1 MAKVSCIIPAYNEEL
16 TIAGV
21 VKTCLETPEI
31 GEIIVVSD
39 GSTDKTVDRVRQ
51 IKSKK
56 LKIIELPENH
66 GKGFAVAQGVGVA
79 KNETLLFLDADL
91 VNLEPHHLS
100 SLIWPV
106 INNRADMTIGDLVAR
121 TKTDFKLFSFPSLW
135 YFSGQR
141 CLKKSF
147 IFRHLGKIKKSQYT
161 IEIILNEIFK
171 NKRVAIIPLISLKPL
186 HLAKEKKWN
195 DWKVSYAREVFQLA
209 QGVIKNKSQT
219 YKEKFQKE
227 LIKNLA
233 SYFKTTAKKIRQF
246 LEEE

>member
-1 MAKVSCIIPAYNEEL
+1 MTKVSCIIPAYNEES
-16 TIAGV
+16 TIKGV
-21 VKTCLETPEI
+21 VKTCLKTPEI

-56 LKIIELPENH
+56 IKIIELGKNY
-66 GKGFAVAQGVGVA
+66 GKGFAVVQGIKAA
-79 KNETLLFLDADL
+79 KNESLLFLDADL
-91 VNLEPHHLS
+91 INLKPHHLS

-106 INNRADMTIGDLVAR
+106 ISNKVDMTVGDWTSSFR
-121 TKTDFKLFSFPSLW
+121 PKLQFIPTPLLW

-141 CLKKSF
+141 CLKKRF
-147 IFRHLGKIKKSQYT
+147 ILPYLGKIEKSQYA
-161 IEIILNEIFK
+161 IEIFLNQIFK
-171 NKRVAIIPLISLKPL
+171 NKRVVVIPFISTKTL
-186 HLAKEKKWN
+186 HIVKEKKWN
-195 DWKVSYAREVFQLA
+195 DWKVSYVREVFQLA
-209 QGVIKNKSQT
+209 QGVIKNKSQA
-219 YKEKFQKE
+219 YKERFQKE